1 MSAASTGRI
10 AVAGGGGFIGRRV
23 CAAMAAD
30 EAPRASVGPR
40 WPVPFGR
47 EGPPEVDCDALVWAA
62 GGRSDD
68 VGVMTEVH
76 MAAPLRALRTLRPR
90 RLIYLSSA
98 EVYGRIPAPFHED
111 DAACPETVYG
121 TAKQAGEV
129 TLGVACEALGC
140 ALIVLRPTV
149 VYGSGQAPTM
159 LLPAALAALR
169 AGRRFPATA
178 GEQTRDFLHVDD
190 LATLVVRCLDDDAPP
205 GTYNAG
211 SGRELPVREALQL
224 LAAAIG
230 PDAARLLEL
239 GALATRPGEAMRY
252 AVDINRCATHL
263 GWRAAITLEA
273 GFAALARA

>member
-1 MSAASTGRI
+1 MSDPRTGRI
-10 AVAGGGGFIGRRV
+10 AVGGGGGFIGRRV
-23 CAAMAAD
+23 CAAVAD
-30 EAPRASVGPR
+30 EPAGAAAGPR

-47 EGPPEVDCDALVWAA
+47 EGPPEVGCDALVWAA

-68 VGVMTEVH
+68 VAAMTEVH
-76 MAAPLRALRTLRPR
+76 VAAPLQALLTLRPR

-98 EVYGRIPAPFHED
+98 EVYGRIPAPFCEA
-111 DAACPETVYG
+111 DAACPESVYG

-129 TLGVACEALGC
+129 TLGVACEALRC
-140 ALIVLRPTV
+140 ALVVLRPTV
-149 VYGSGQAPTM
+149 VYGPGQAPTM

-190 LATLVVRCLDDDAPP
+190 LAALVVRCLDDDAPP

-211 SGRELPVREALQL
+211 SGRELPVREALKV

-230 PDAARLLEL
+230 PDAARLLEF
-239 GALATRPGEAMRY
+239 GALPTRPGEAMRY
-252 AVDINRCATHL
+252 AVDTTRCAAVL
-263 GWRAAITLEA
+263 GWQAAISLKA
-273 GFAALARA
+273 GLAALARAP

>member
-1 MSAASTGRI
+1 MSDPRTGRL
-10 AVAGGGGFIGRRV
+10 AVGGGGGFIGRRV
-23 CAAMAAD
+23 CAAVAAD
-30 EAPRASVGPR
+30 DRPTESPR

-47 EGPPEVDCDALVWAA
+47 EGPPEVGCDALVWAA

-68 VGVMTEVH
+68 VAAMTEVH
-76 MAAPLRALRTLRPR
+76 VAAPLRALLTLRPQ

-98 EVYGRIPAPFHED
+98 EVYGRIPAPFCEA
-111 DAACPETVYG
+111 DAACPESVYG

-129 TLGVACEALGC
+129 TLGVACEALRC

-149 VYGSGQAPTM
+149 VYGSGQSPTM

-190 LATLVVRCLDDDAPP
+190 LAGLVVRCLDDDAPP

-211 SGRELPVREALQL
+211 SGRDRPVREALML

-230 PDAARLLEL
+230 PDAARLLEF
-239 GALATRPGEAMRY
+239 GALPTRPGEAMRY
-252 AVDINRCATHL
+252 AVDTTRCEAVR
-263 GWRAAITLEA
+263 GWQAAISLEA
-273 GFAALARA
+273 GLAALARTP